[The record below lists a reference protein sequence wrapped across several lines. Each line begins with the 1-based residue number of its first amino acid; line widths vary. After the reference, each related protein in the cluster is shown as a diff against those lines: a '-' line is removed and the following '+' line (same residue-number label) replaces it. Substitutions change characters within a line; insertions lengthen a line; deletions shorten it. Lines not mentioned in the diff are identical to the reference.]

1 MKIIKNKAE
10 IRKKK
15 ITICW
20 DVGNKDLEMRQR
32 KAVDGAT
39 WRDRRQDGEGGGLV
53 NWVSGHSLAI

>member
-1 MKIIKNKAE
+1 MKQKLE
-10 IRKKK
+10 KKP
-15 ITICW
+15 IYW
-20 DVGNKDLEMRQR
+20 DVSNKDSQMRQR

>member
-1 MKIIKNKAE
+1 MKIIKKMKQKLE
-10 IRKKK
+10 GKK
-15 ITICW
+15 ICW
-20 DVGNKDLEMRQR
+20 DASNKDLQMRQR